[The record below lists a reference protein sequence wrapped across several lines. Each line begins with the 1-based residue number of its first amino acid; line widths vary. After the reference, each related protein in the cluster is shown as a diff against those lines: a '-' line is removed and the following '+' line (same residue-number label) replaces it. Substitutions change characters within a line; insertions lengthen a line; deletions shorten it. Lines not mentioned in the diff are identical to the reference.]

1 MKLPWFISTKYIFSR
16 KHSRFINLISVIS
29 VIGISLGV
37 ATLIIALSVLNGFEK
52 TLTEKVIDFD
62 AHIKITSFRT
72 ILPDYK
78 SNLPIIHEYLKDF
91 DPEITPFASNLAIIS
106 SKKRK
111 EGINVIGIDK
121 QSQKPGIIKNFE
133 SLEIESDHSNTNN
146 LVIGRKLAD
155 KLFVRVGDVVTLFAL
170 NNDKV
175 PSPTNLPNVDKFT
188 ISGIFESG
196 MAEYDDLYAYT
207 DLKTVQKLFG
217 FVDNITGYNIT
228 LGDISKV
235 DSLSRFL
242 TKRLRYPHFAR
253 SIYQVHS
260 NIFNWIELQK
270 KPIPIAL
277 GLIIIVAVFNIIGT
291 LLMVVLEKTNSI
303 GVLKSLGANNNQ
315 VVKIFL
321 LQGTMI
327 ATTGILI
334 GNLLSVI
341 LMQTQLKFD
350 VITLPSSVYFM
361 SKVPIE
367 MTPQIFLIVSVITI
381 LLCLTASIIPSII
394 ASRILPVETLRFG

>member
-1 MKLPWFISTKYIFSR
+1 
-16 KHSRFINLISVIS
+16 
-29 VIGISLGV
+29 V

-72 ILPDYK
+72 TLPDYE
-78 SNLPIIHEYLKDF
+78 SNLPRIHEYLKDF

-133 SLEIESDHSNTNN
+133 SLEIESDQSNANN
-146 LVIGRKLAD
+146 LIIGRKLAE
-155 KLFVRVGDVVTLFAL
+155 KLFVSVGDDVTLFAL
-170 NNDKV
+170 NNDKI
-175 PSPTNLPNVDKFT
+175 PSPVNLPNIDKFI

-196 MAEYDDLYAYT
+196 MAEYDDLYAYS

-217 FVDNITGYNIT
+217 FGDNITGYNIT
-228 LGDISKV
+228 LRDISKV

-242 TKRLRYPHFAR
+242 TKKLRYPHFAR

-291 LLMVVLEKTNSI
+291 LLMVVLEKTSSI
-303 GVLKSLGANNNQ
+303 GVLKSLGAKNIQ
-315 VVKIFL
+315 VTKIFL

-327 ATTGILI
+327 AIAGILI
-334 GNLLSVI
+334 GNLLSII
-341 LMQTQLKFD
+341 LMQIQLKFD
-350 VITLPSSVYFM
+350 IINLPSSVYFM

-367 MTPQIFLIVSVITI
+367 MTPQIFLIVSVFTI

-394 ASRILPVETLRFG
+394 ASRIRPVETLRFG